1 MAWKLQFK
9 VCCEEVGFKI
19 YETLN
24 YYEKLRKVEQRKS
37 SKRTRVDLVRS
48 TCWLDH
54 FVFGKI
60 QLICIF
66 AGPSEFGHCW
76 TFGRI
81 KHDSIVVVRTALVF
95 SRNRQNRSNYIRQ
108 ELVNVP
114 VVVTEPHQTRPQL
127 HGYSYLY
134 RIQFQV
140 GQGPSASPKYR
151 TADRLRLLLRLAT
164 SARADD
170 VDPYRYT
177 HGGSIS
183 FAVNNPC
190 GSSNQHLATGRCSRE
205 SDVKQSGIESRF
217 RSPWNQSKSLV
228 GLVTPQVEIR
238 AISVTG
244 KKFLAVA

>member
-9 VCCEEVGFKI
+9 VCCEEVDFKI

-151 TADRLRLLLRLAT
+151 TAGRLRSGYSCVWQLPPEPMTSTHTDIPMEEAYRLRSTILVDRLTNIWPQVAAL
-164 SARADD
+164 ARA
-170 VDPYRYT
+170 T
-177 HGGSIS
+177 LS
-183 FAVNNPC
+183 
-190 GSSNQHLATGRCSRE
+190 SRE
-205 SDVKQSGIESRF
+205 SNPDSGPRGT
-217 RSPWNQSKSLV
+217 NQSHWWD
-228 GLVTPQVEIR
+228 
-238 AISVTG
+238 
-244 KKFLAVA
+244 